1 MAYKKMRKNAI
12 CPECG
17 ETVASRGLHGHLRFK
32 HDMTAD
38 EARAASVGVEPF
50 EVKPEPELEEGQPD
64 ARVVALLEGIVEQL
78 NGEVPDDDDDQDD
91 EARPLS
97 LSYVVIE
104 SVRRLHSI
112 DADRQLIA
120 WARPTV
126 GDDADAEE
134 DLFADAPEE
143 VEPDGTDGAG
153 VLTDDLADRL
163 DAELLGQFDAL
174 RLKLADLVE
183 AHDADLQDAEPSDV
197 VVQPVRSFSDWFDD
211 IEAAA

>member
-1 MAYKKMRKNAI
+1 MARKSTPKNVI

-17 ETVASRGLHGHLRFK
+17 ETVDSRGLHGHLRFK
-32 HDMTAD
+32 HDLTAD

-78 NGEVPDDDDDQDD
+78 NGEAPDDDDDQDD

-126 GDDADAEE
+126 GDDDDAEE
-134 DLFADAPEE
+134 DWLADAAPE

-163 DAELLGQFDAL
+163 AAELLEEFDAL
-174 RLKLADLVE
+174 RLKLADLIV
-183 AHDADLQDAEPSDV
+183 AHNAELQDAEPRDV

>member
-1 MAYKKMRKNAI
+1 MARKSTPKNVI

-17 ETVASRGLHGHLRFK
+17 ETVDSRGLHGHLRFK
-32 HDMTAD
+32 HDLTAD

-78 NGEVPDDDDDQDD
+78 NGEAPDDDDQDD

-126 GDDADAEE
+126 GDDDDAEE
-134 DLFADAPEE
+134 DWLADAAPE

-163 DAELLGQFDAL
+163 AAELLEEFDAL
-174 RLKLADLVE
+174 RLKLADLIV
-183 AHDADLQDAEPSDV
+183 AHNAELQDAEPRDV